1 MNAVRA
7 RGDRFGTSLL
17 YGHGAGGDATPSA
30 VISNLSDYCTHTSKD
45 SDNNIENAINK
56 NNSVMNIND
65 ISSQHYLRIFA
76 NDVPGVMAEVT
87 STLALH
93 KISIEAVTQH
103 EPLKNDKLITIV
115 MITNSVSYKSILS
128 SIKTIEALEN
138 INGKINLIR
147 VFNDND

>member
-1 MNAVRA
+1 
-7 RGDRFGTSLL
+7 
-17 YGHGAGGDATPSA
+17 
-30 VISNLSDYCTHTSKD
+30 
-45 SDNNIENAINK
+45 
-56 NNSVMNIND
+56 MNIND
-65 ISSQHYLRIFA
+65 ISSQYYLRIFA

-87 STLALH
+87 STLASY

-103 EPLKNDKLITIV
+103 EPLKNDKLIPIV

-128 SIKTIEALEN
+128 SIKTIEVLEN

>member
-1 MNAVRA
+1 MNAVRT

-17 YGHGAGGDATPSA
+17 YGHGAGGDATASA
-30 VISNLSDYCTHTSKD
+30 VISNISDYCTHTSKN
-45 SDNNIENAINK
+45 SDDNIENGINK
-56 NNSVMNIND
+56 NTSVMNIND
-65 ISSQHYLRIFA
+65 ISSQYYLRIFA

-87 STLALH
+87 STLASH

-103 EPLKNDKLITIV
+103 EPLKNDKLIPIV